1 MLTRSR
7 LRMIK
12 ARLPV
17 TAESIRSLSVVR
29 LPSKSRRLRKR
40 PKMQGRKRGATAR
53 PPRKSLKKRRRL
65 PRPRLRRREG
75 EMALSRR

>member
-12 ARLPV
+12 ARLPAI
-17 TAESIRSLSVVR
+17 AESIRSLSVVR

-40 PKMQGRKRGATAR
+40 PRMQGRKRGATER
-53 PPRKSLKKRRRL
+53 PLQKSLKKRRRL

-75 EMALSRR
+75 EMALSRK

>member
-1 MLTRSR
+1 MLIRSR

-12 ARLPV
+12 ARLPAI
-17 TAESIRSLSVVR
+17 AESIRSLSVVR

-40 PKMQGRKRGATAR
+40 PKMQGRKRGATER
-53 PPRKSLKKRRRL
+53 PPRKLPKKKRRL

-75 EMALSRR
+75 EMALLRK

>member
-12 ARLPV
+12 ARLLV
-17 TAESIRSLSVVR
+17 TAERIRSLSEVR

-40 PKMQGRKRGATAR
+40 PRMQGRKRGATER
-53 PPRKSLKKRRRL
+53 PPQKSLKKRRRQ

-75 EMALSRR
+75 EMALSRK